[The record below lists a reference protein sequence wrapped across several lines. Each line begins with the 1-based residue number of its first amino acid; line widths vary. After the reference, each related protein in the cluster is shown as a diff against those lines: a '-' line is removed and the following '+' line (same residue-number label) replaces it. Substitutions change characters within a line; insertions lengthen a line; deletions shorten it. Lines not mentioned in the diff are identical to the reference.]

1 MLTTEMSP
9 IIAAAQAGDTIVV
22 RPRGGRS
29 TTYKVRSV
37 GGRKARELKLEGRR
51 GSLRVLVDG
60 GDRIW
65 IREASARASDG
76 AAHRRVLELRAITK
90 SAPVPDAQLDGGSDV
105 RACLRDMAIRKYGLP
120 PGYDIELHPCG
131 FQAYSHT
138 DGEPVGEV
146 QAHAWVAVCKCW
158 QHHAEQAHRIAEAA
172 TLTACGLPPGY
183 DVKEHSVGG
192 EPRYLAVLDEP
203 SRPVVSPCEREHAIE
218 AIVDAWED
226 ESAKFRKLANDRW
239 DCIVDYAQA
248 KARVLDRLPPGYTI
262 EPGSPGFYRAVFD
275 ESGWVESGWVGAER
289 ESESEAVVDA
299 WTHAHDRLLDT
310 LKHRTTAIDR
320 DVARGDAS
328 RCRRALQKILEI
340 AKGSEPTGKEL
351 PSGEMPEQVAA
362 EVGHALRIESKRR
375 DWLSLAQP
383 GLAWAVASSV
393 AADKDSAP

>member
-1 MLTTEMSP
+1 
-9 IIAAAQAGDTIVV
+9 
-22 RPRGGRS
+22 
-29 TTYKVRSV
+29 
-37 GGRKARELKLEGRR
+37 
-51 GSLRVLVDG
+51 
-60 GDRIW
+60 
-65 IREASARASDG
+65 
-76 AAHRRVLELRAITK
+76 
-90 SAPVPDAQLDGGSDV
+90 
-105 RACLRDMAIRKYGLP
+105 
-120 PGYDIELHPCG
+120 
-131 FQAYSHT
+131 
-138 DGEPVGEV
+138 
-146 QAHAWVAVCKCW
+146 
-158 QHHAEQAHRIAEAA
+158 
-172 TLTACGLPPGY
+172 LPPGY

-239 DCIVDYAQA
+239 DCIADHAQA

-275 ESGWVESGWVGAER
+275 ESGWVESGWVGAVR